1 MSNTIPLHTL
11 LDAHIAGGTGYAS
24 IIETIR
30 AALTQG
36 QEYVFTDLEGRAA
49 HRFLTLEQFIRWI
62 NYFEGRCLV
71 DDLERVGVRVC
82 GRDPLLKALVSAHDW
97 REEFTILAR
106 IGTAQGITL
115 ASTAPD
121 KFNEL
126 VPALQALLQASGFTS
141 KQAFAI
147 QDNVSLTKLA

>member
-11 LDAHIAGGTGYAS
+11 IDAHIAGGTGYTS

-30 AALTQG
+30 AALVSG

-49 HRFLTLEQFIRWI
+49 HRFLTVEQFLRWF

-71 DDLERVGVRVC
+71 DDLERVGVRVY
-82 GRDPLLKALVSAHDW
+82 GRDALLKALVSAHDW

-106 IGTAQGITL
+106 LGTSQGIIL
-115 ASTAPD
+115 ASTAPEN
-121 KFNEL
+121 FNES
-126 VPALQALLQASGFTS
+126 VPALQALLHANGFTS
-141 KQAFAI
+141 KQAFAV
-147 QDNVSLTKLA
+147 QDNVSLTKLG